1 MKRLITILTLLVI
14 SLGAFAQADSLART
28 MNGFYKWN
36 GEQFYTDTI
45 WTDTSM
51 FDVSTGNLQLSLDT
65 VGSSASGY
73 YKIIATE
80 SGSGSIKGS
89 GTPLEFPFMTASDS
103 VESASFIAAD
113 TVNQRL
119 KLSDVGTFED
129 IGRLSFYSGD
139 SLRFTIDTAR
149 TVFNEQD
156 PQDWTVL
163 DSAGLTA
170 LSVDVSARRIG
181 VNALPVDL
189 GASLT
194 IGKTGSD
201 EFLKFVE
208 PTLVS
213 GANTP
218 SFNTAPTSGAIRWLT
233 TIVEVGGVEQ
243 TVYIPLL
250 LTP

>member
-119 KLSDVGTFED
+119 KLSD
-129 IGRLSFYSGD
+129 
-139 SLRFTIDTAR
+139 
-149 TVFNEQD
+149 
-156 PQDWTVL
+156 
-163 DSAGLTA
+163 
-170 LSVDVSARRIG
+170 
-181 VNALPVDL
+181 
-189 GASLT
+189 
-194 IGKTGSD
+194 
-201 EFLKFVE
+201 
-208 PTLVS
+208 
-213 GANTP
+213 
-218 SFNTAPTSGAIRWLT
+218 
-233 TIVEVGGVEQ
+233 
-243 TVYIPLL
+243 
-250 LTP
+250 